1 MTVLRIKN
9 EKGIVATDNLN
20 YQVPRNILQYY
31 HNEEKNKA
39 EDTVHPTELNTSEAR
54 PNSKSS
60 PFRPTNGT
68 LADFNSNFEN
78 EPDLEIEKIN
88 QDCCENNK
96 QECQNKDKNEL
107 GKDEKEKGH
116 IAEDVSHN
124 GHVDPEESS
133 GENHDYGTV
142 AAAVNQFAKEAAQ
155 ANSETDAP
163 VQPRNDVS
171 QV

>member
-1 MTVLRIKN
+1 MTVLKIKN
-9 EKGIVATDNLN
+9 EKGIVATNNLN
-20 YQVPRNILQYY
+20 YQVPRNILQY
-31 HNEEKNKA
+31 HRNEEKNKA
-39 EDTVHPTELNTSEAR
+39 EDIVHPTELNISEAR
-54 PNSKSS
+54 PNNKSS
-60 PFRPTNGT
+60 PFRPTNDT

-78 EPDLEIEKIN
+78 EPDPEIEKIN

-96 QECQNKDKNEL
+96 QECKNDKNEL
-107 GKDEKEKGH
+107 GKNEKEKEH
-116 IAEDVSHN
+116 IAEDVSLYS
-124 GHVDPEESS
+124 HVDPEESA

-142 AAAVNQFAKEAAQ
+142 AAAVNQFAEEAAQ